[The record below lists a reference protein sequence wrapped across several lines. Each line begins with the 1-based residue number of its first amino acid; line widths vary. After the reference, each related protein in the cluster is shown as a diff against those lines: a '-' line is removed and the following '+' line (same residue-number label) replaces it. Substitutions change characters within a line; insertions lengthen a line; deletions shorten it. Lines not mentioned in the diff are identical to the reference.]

1 MASNSNDRSSIFVEL
16 FSSNYNR
23 IKSFILTLVPNT
35 SDADDIMQ
43 ETSRIMWEKFD
54 QFEIGTNFVSW
65 AFTIAK
71 YQVLSYRKKYNTK
84 VPLSPELIEIIAN
97 ESAQPLE
104 KEQERLDAL
113 RGCIKKLNLK
123 DRALLDYRFV
133 KRKTARELSAQIG
146 VVMNTIYRNE
156 SRILTLLMK
165 CIYKNL
171 GIGDL

>member
-1 MASNSNDRSSIFVEL
+1 MASNSNNRSGTFVDL

-43 ETSRIMWEKFD
+43 ETSKIMWEKFD
-54 QFEIGTNFVSW
+54 RFEIGTNFVAW

-71 YQVLSYRKKYNTK
+71 YQVLSHRKKYNIK
-84 VPLSPELIEIIAN
+84 VPLSLELIEIIAD
-97 ESAQPLE
+97 ESAHPLE

-123 DRALLDYRFV
+123 DRALLDHRFV
-133 KRKTARELSAQIG
+133 KRKTAHELSSQIG
-146 VVMNTIYRNE
+146 VAMNTIYRNE

-165 CIYKNL
+165 CIYKKL